1 MGDPG
6 GIGPEVVVRALADAT
21 VRAAGVYRIYGCEQ
35 ALVKAAS
42 LAGLPP
48 VWREGAG
55 VELVPVEGGATEAK
69 PTKAGGAASLRAL
82 DAAILAAKAPPG
94 RPDAIDAIVT
104 APICKEAWALAG
116 ETRFPGHTEMLADRF
131 GAKRVAMMFHAAAGG
146 GYAAFNV
153 VLATT
158 HIPLSRVALELT
170 EKRVYDAISLG
181 AEGVR
186 RLGVASPRVGV
197 LGLNPHAGE
206 HGVLGDDES
215 RVITPAIDRAKTAGI
230 DAQGPFPADTFFN
243 RCTRGEFD
251 LAVAMYHDQGLIPV
265 KLLAWDRA
273 VNITLGLPIVRTSP
287 DHGTAFDIAGKSAA
301 DAGSMKAALLLAARM
316 ATRAGRREA

>member
-6 GIGPEVVVRALADAT
+6 GIGPEVVVRALADAA
-21 VRAAGVYRIYGCEQ
+21 VRGAARYRIYGSEEP
-35 ALVKAAS
+35 LVNAAS

-48 VWREGAG
+48 SWREGTG
-55 VELVPVEGGATEAK
+55 VELVALEGRATEPRPTREGG
-69 PTKAGGAASLRAL
+69 GASLRAL

-94 RPDAIDAIVT
+94 RADAVDAIVT

-116 ETRFPGHTEMLADRF
+116 ETRFPGHTELLADRF
-131 GAKRVAMMFHAAAGG
+131 GARRVAMMFHAGAWG

-158 HIPLSRVALELT
+158 HIPLSRVAHDLT
-170 EKRVYDAISLG
+170 QKRVYDAISLG

-186 RLGVASPRVGV
+186 RLGVTSPRVGV
-197 LGLNPHAGE
+197 VGLNPHAGE
-206 HGVLGDDES
+206 HGLMGDEES
-215 RVITPAIDRAKTAGI
+215 RVIAPAIERARTAGI
-230 DAQGPFPADTFFN
+230 DVSGPFPADTFFS
-243 RCTRGEFD
+243 RLTRGEFD

-273 VNITLGLPIVRTSP
+273 VNVTLGLPIVRTSP
-287 DHGTAFDIAGKSAA
+287 DHGTAFDIAGRSAA
-301 DAGSMKAALLLAARM
+301 DAGSMKAALLLAAKM
-316 ATRAGRREA
+316 ASCAGRREA

>member
-6 GIGPEVVVRALADAT
+6 GIGPEVIVRALSDPEL
-21 VRAAGVYRIYGCEQ
+21 RAMACFRLYASEDVL
-35 ALVKAAS
+35 AAAS
-42 LAGLPP
+42 AAAGLPP

-55 VELVPVEGGATEAK
+55 VELVPIEGGVTQAR
-69 PTKAGGAASLRAL
+69 PTREGGAASLRAL

-94 RPDAIDAIVT
+94 RPEAIDAIVT
-104 APICKEAWALAG
+104 APICKEAWTLAG
-116 ETRFPGHTEMLADRF
+116 ETRFPGHTELLADRF
-131 GAKRVAMMFHAAAGG
+131 GAKRVAMLFHAPAGG

-153 VLATT
+153 VLVTT
-158 HIPLSRVALELT
+158 HIPLSRVPEALT
-170 EKRVYDAISLG
+170 EKRVYEAITLG

-206 HGVLGDDES
+206 HGLMGDEES
-215 RVITPAIDRAKTAGI
+215 RVIVPAIERARTAGI
-230 DAQGPFPADTFFN
+230 DVSGPHSADTYFS
-243 RCTRGEFD
+243 RCTRGEVD

-273 VNITLGLPIVRTSP
+273 VNVTLGLPIVRTSP
-287 DHGTAFDIAGKSAA
+287 DHGTAFDIAGSACA
-301 DAGSMKAALLLAARM
+301 DAGSMKAALRLAATM
-316 ATRAGRREA
+316 ASRAGRSDA